1 MMDLIAWLNHK
12 GYKIAKNVF
21 LGSKIPDLIAYKK
34 NEILAFE
41 EKKNAS
47 EITDAIG
54 QCLHYLEEAN
64 KVFIVLPKK
73 EIDSVSQET
82 LNVLRKHG
90 IGLIGNG
97 KNIDILITPKKFI
110 SKNKRVLKELSE
122 KEIEYKKSTQL
133 TEKLKDKIIDT
144 LEKHPEGLTILDIS
158 RILGVNRA
166 TVTKYV
172 YELSGASLITH
183 RKIGSAKLCFLA
195 KKGEK
200 RKGLM
205 L

>member
-1 MMDLIAWLNHK
+1 MMDLVAWLNHK
-12 GYKIAKNVF
+12 GYKITKNVF

-64 KVFIVLPKK
+64 KVIIVLPKK
-73 EIDSVSQET
+73 EISFISQET
-82 LNVLRKHG
+82 LNVLRRHG
-90 IGLIGNG
+90 IGLIENG

-110 SKNKRVLKELSE
+110 SKNKRILKELSK
-122 KEIEYKKSTQL
+122 KEVKYKKSTQL
-133 TEKLKDKIIDT
+133 TEKLKDKIIEI
-144 LEKHPEGLTILDIS
+144 LKKNPEGLTILDIS
-158 RILGVNRA
+158 RTLGVNRG
-166 TVTKYV
+166 TVTKYI
-172 YELSGASLITH
+172 YQLSGANLITH
-183 RKIGSAKLCFLA
+183 RKIGTAKLCFLV

-200 RKGLM
+200 RKEVL